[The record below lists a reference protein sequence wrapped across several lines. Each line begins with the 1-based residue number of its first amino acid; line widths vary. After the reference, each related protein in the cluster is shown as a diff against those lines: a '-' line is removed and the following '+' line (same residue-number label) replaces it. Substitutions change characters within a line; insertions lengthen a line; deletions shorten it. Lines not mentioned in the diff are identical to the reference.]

1 MRNVARAALQIVLY
15 AGFAY
20 AVGYLS
26 FWPRYHYASP
36 DVAAVKVSLSHAA
49 NHVKPCVKLTP
60 QQIAELAPNMRRS
73 VLCERQRLPLIFEL
87 DVDGNAALRIEALP
101 SGLWGDGLSSVY
113 ERFDLAPGEHRIST
127 RIRDTARTDGWDYA
141 YEEDVNF
148 AAGRYRTITFKP
160 EKGGFS
166 IR

>member
-1 MRNVARAALQIVLY
+1 MRNVARVALQVALY

-20 AVGYLS
+20 ALGYLS

-36 DVAAVKVSLSHAA
+36 DMAVVKVSLSHAA
-49 NHVKPCVKLTP
+49 KHVKPCVQLTP
-60 QQIAELAPNMRRS
+60 QQIAKLAPNMRRS
-73 VLCERQRLPLIFEL
+73 VLCERQRLPLFFEL
-87 DVDGNAALRIEALP
+87 DVDGKTALRIEAPP

-127 RIRDTARTDGWDYA
+127 RIRDTARTSGWDYS
-141 YEEDVNF
+141 YEEDVVL
-148 AAGRYRTITFKP
+148 AAGRYVTITFKP

>member
-26 FWPRYHYASP
+26 FWHRYHYASP
-36 DVAAVKVSLSHAA
+36 NVAAVKVSLSHAA

-87 DVDGNAALRIEALP
+87 DVDGNAALRIKALP

-113 ERFDLAPGEHRIST
+113 ERFDLPPGEHRIGT
-127 RIRDTARTDGWDYA
+127 RIRDTARTDGWDYV
-141 YEEDVNF
+141 YEEDVTF